1 MYWRYRLAE
10 SGHIVAHV
18 AHTLDVV
25 KEVTA
30 RLPLDDD
37 MRSFWDEHMA
47 RHERLWESGRA
58 RYAAA
63 GHPDAAPT
71 PWSKTPQAGP
81 EKRRPAASRRDT
93 SRRSLTRPDKC

>member
-63 GHPDAAPT
+63 GHPDAAP